1 MRSFYF
7 AEELEMYATLKD
19 LPPIMAKLKAFR
31 ERYYEEEIKK
41 MLGDIASDCSNEID
55 FEGFLRVSLSMLSL
69 ILIWIYQAK
78 I

>member
-7 AEELEMYATLKD
+7 AEELEMYVTLKD

-41 MLGDIASDCSNEID
+41 MLGDTAPNCSNKID
-55 FEGFLRVSLSMLSL
+55 FESFLRVSISMIS
-69 ILIWIYQAK
+69 
-78 I
+78 